1 MFPLSMSIRFEYLL
15 GESERMM
22 LALGI
27 GKKNDLLG
35 SVDMK
40 DMMKIDDILSPHPDE
55 ETLISVQCTDVLL
68 HL

>member
-1 MFPLSMSIRFEYLL
+1 
-15 GESERMM
+15 MM
-22 LALGI
+22 LAVGI
-27 GKKNDLLG
+27 GKKNDLLD

-55 ETLISVQCTDVLL
+55 ETLISVQYVYLLL

>member
-1 MFPLSMSIRFEYLL
+1 ML

-27 GKKNDLLG
+27 GKNNDLLD

-55 ETLISVQCTDVLL
+55 KTLISVQCVYVLL

>member
-1 MFPLSMSIRFEYLL
+1 
-15 GESERMM
+15 MM
-22 LALGI
+22 LAVSI
-27 GKKNDLLG
+27 GKKNDLLD

-55 ETLISVQCTDVLL
+55 KTLISVQCVYVLL

>member
-1 MFPLSMSIRFEYLL
+1 
-15 GESERMM
+15 MM
-22 LALGI
+22 LAVSI
-27 GKKNDLLG
+27 GKKNDLLD

-55 ETLISVQCTDVLL
+55 ETLISVQCVYLLL